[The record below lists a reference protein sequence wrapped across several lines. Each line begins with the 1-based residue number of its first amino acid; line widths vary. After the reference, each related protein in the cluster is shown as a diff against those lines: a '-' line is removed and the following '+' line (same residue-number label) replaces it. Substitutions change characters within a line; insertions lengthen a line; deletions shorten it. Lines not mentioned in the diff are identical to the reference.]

1 LFNQKVAIGI
11 TGINL
16 VAEKADLL
24 DRSLILQ
31 YQRIPDNK
39 RLSEKEFWKR
49 FEDEKPYILGAL
61 FSTLAKTLEISETI
75 KLKSKPRM
83 ADYARYAAS
92 AAIALGNN
100 AEDFIEA
107 FNENINRQNRAALE
121 SSSVAQVIIEFM
133 KEKHSWKGASSD
145 LHAVL
150 RELAEKKGLQ
160 IGGSDGFPKS
170 SNWLWRRIMQVRP
183 NLSALGIKAIKKE
196 TADSSIIILSNL
208 NKEKNASSIAITAT
222 NNGSMATVA
231 ASKDDSEGEMTIDD
245 AVDLFNSID
254 ITKAKSEDFA
264 NSNYY
269 KGSTPEAEL

>member
-1 LFNQKVAIGI
+1 
-11 TGINL
+11 
-16 VAEKADLL
+16 
-24 DRSLILQ
+24 
-31 YQRIPDNK
+31 
-39 RLSEKEFWKR
+39 
-49 FEDEKPYILGAL
+49 
-61 FSTLAKTLEISETI
+61 
-75 KLKSKPRM
+75 
-83 ADYARYAAS
+83 
-92 AAIALGNN
+92 
-100 AEDFIEA
+100 
-107 FNENINRQNRAALE
+107 
-121 SSSVAQVIIEFM
+121 
-133 KEKHSWKGASSD
+133 
-145 LHAVL
+145 
-150 RELAEKKGLQ
+150 
-160 IGGSDGFPKS
+160 
-170 SNWLWRRIMQVRP
+170 MQVRP